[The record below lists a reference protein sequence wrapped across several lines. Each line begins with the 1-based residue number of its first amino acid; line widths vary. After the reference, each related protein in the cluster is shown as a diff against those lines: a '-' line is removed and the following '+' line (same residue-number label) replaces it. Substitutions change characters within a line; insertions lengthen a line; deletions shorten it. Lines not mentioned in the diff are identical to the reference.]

1 MSKQAEGSVLKDGE
15 AMDLLTDR
23 AERWAGKYKN
33 LSDPERWRSDYDEH
47 FTAPALQLAKR
58 CTLEARPFGAKDWI
72 LAFVLWFLIGGTVFL
87 ASNFLMQLE
96 PTWQIVFAIFAA
108 LIAVVGIVQSYL
120 ETTSEKRAAKRLS
133 AKHEWLLNVSRKA
146 ALATLNSRSGAAA

>member
-1 MSKQAEGSVLKDGE
+1 M
-15 AMDLLTDR
+15 LTDR

-58 CTLEARPFGAKDWI
+58 CTLEARPFGAKDLI
-72 LAFVLWFLIGGTVFL
+72 LAACALVPHRRHGLPRLEL
-87 ASNFLMQLE
+87 LMRLE